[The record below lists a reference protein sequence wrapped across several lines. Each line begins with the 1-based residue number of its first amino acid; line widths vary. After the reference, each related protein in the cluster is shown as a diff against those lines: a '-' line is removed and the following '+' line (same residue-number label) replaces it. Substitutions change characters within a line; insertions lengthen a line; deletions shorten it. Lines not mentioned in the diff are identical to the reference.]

1 MKDNKY
7 YTELEQKGYYETID
21 KRSKDYRE
29 YKQWKAKQ
37 TSEDYNKLKE
47 NVEKQ
52 SKGLGDT
59 IEKIT
64 TATGI
69 KKAVKFIA
77 GEDCGCDERKEKLNK
92 VFTYKNVNCISEEDY
107 NYLISFFDKKTN
119 KVNHKEKVKLI
130 DTYNFIF
137 NQNES
142 TRTSCSTCIAR
153 VVRNLKKYLEL
164 YK

>member
-29 YKQWKAKQ
+29 YKQWKSKQ
-37 TSEDYNKLKE
+37 TSENYNKLKE

-52 SKGLGDT
+52 PKGLGDT

-69 KKAVKFIA
+69 KRAVEFIA

-92 VFTYKNVNCISEEDY
+92 VFTYKNVKCVSEEDY
-107 NYLISFFDKKTN
+107 DYLINFFNKRTNRVNIDDK
-119 KVNHKEKVKLI
+119 VRLI
-130 DTYNFIF
+130 NIYNFVF

-142 TRTSCSTCIAR
+142 NKTSCSSCVAR
-153 VVRNLKKYLEL
+153 IVRNLKKYLEL